1 MASIKLKFRV
11 SSLPEKEGTLYFQV
25 IHERVVK
32 QIGTSYRIYES
43 EWDEH
48 RSDIVMQSLIS
59 PNRLKTIKSV
69 REKIAWE
76 KNRLNKIIEQF
87 KNKGRCFSVDEIIR
101 EYNAQSS
108 NKTTVF
114 EYIKIQI
121 EKLKSTGKER
131 TSETYKQMLLSF
143 MKFRNGEDLFF
154 DIIDEALICQYE
166 SHLRIFGLCRNT
178 TSFYLRVFRSV
189 YNRAVDDGLTEQ
201 SNPFKRVYTGVDK
214 TSKRAISLK
223 EIKKIKDLD
232 LSSTPTLDF
241 ARDMFLFSFY
251 MRGMS
256 FIDIAYLKKKNLSNG
271 FVVYNRRKTGQQL
284 VVKWEKQMEAIA
296 NKHLNSN
303 NPYLFPIITKEDG
316 TERKQYL
323 NKMMLIN
330 RYLKKIAELAKIPIP
345 LTMYVARHSWASIAQ
360 AKNVPMQAISL
371 GMGHD
376 NEETTRIYLASIQTN
391 VIDNANNKI
400 LNLLEKNG
408 SVVILGELTFVN
420 SPLCIHLC

>member
-87 KNKGRCFSVDEIIR
+87 KNK
-101 EYNAQSS
+101 
-108 NKTTVF
+108 TTVF

-166 SHLRIFGLCRNT
+166 SHMRIFGLCRNT

-303 NPYLFPIITKEDG
+303 NPFLFPIITKEDG

-360 AKNVPMQAISL
+360 SKNVPMQAISL

-391 VIDNANNKI
+391 VIDDANNKI
-400 LNLLEKNG
+400 LNLLEKNK
-408 SVVILGELTFVN
+408 
-420 SPLCIHLC
+420 

>member
-1 MASIKLKFRV
+1 MLKVLAFMKQVATGLQMEGNFGTAHVYR
-11 SSLPEKEGTLYFQV
+11 SSLNAIIAYRGKGDFTFHEVTPE
-25 IHERVVK
+25 
-32 QIGTSYRIYES
+32 
-43 EWDEH
+43 W
-48 RSDIVMQSLIS
+48 
-59 PNRLKTIKSV
+59 LKG
-69 REKIAWE
+69 
-76 KNRLNKIIEQF
+76 F
-87 KNKGRCFSVDEIIR
+87 EI
-101 EYNAQSS
+101 
-108 NKTTVF
+108 
-114 EYIKIQI
+114 
-121 EKLKSTGKER
+121 
-131 TSETYKQMLLSF
+131 
-143 MKFRNGEDLFF
+143 
-154 DIIDEALICQYE
+154 
-166 SHLRIFGLCRNT
+166 HLRGRGCSWNT
-178 TSFYLRVFRSV
+178 VSTYLRTFRAV

-201 SNPFKRVYTGVDK
+201 TNPFKRVYTGVDK

-296 NKHLNSN
+296 NKYLDSN
-303 NPYLFPIITKEDG
+303 NPFLFPIITKEDG

-360 AKNVPMQAISL
+360 SKNVPMQAISL

-400 LNLLEKNG
+400 LNLLERNK
-408 SVVILGELTFVN
+408 
-420 SPLCIHLC
+420 

>member
-48 RSDIVMQSLIS
+48 RSDIVKLSLIA
-59 PNRLKTIKSV
+59 PNRFRIIKSI

-76 KNRLNKIIEQF
+76 KKRLNKIIEDF
-87 KNKGRCFSVDEIIR
+87 GNKRQVFSTDDIVQ
-101 EYNAQSS
+101 EYHDLSS
-108 NKTTVF
+108 EKTTVF
-114 EYIKIQI
+114 EYIKMQI
-121 EKLKSTGKER
+121 ERLRNVGKER
-131 TSETYKQMLLSF
+131 TSETYKQMLMSF
-143 MKFRNGEDLFF
+143 VKFRNGEDLHF
-154 DIIDEALICQYE
+154 DMIDTDLICQYE
-166 SHLRIFGLCRNT
+166 NYMRASNLCRNT
-178 TSFYLRVFRSV
+178 TSFYMRTLRSV
-189 YNRAVDDGLTEQ
+189 YNRAVEDGLTTP
-201 SNPFKRVYTGVDK
+201 NAPFKQVYTGVDK
-214 TSKRAISLK
+214 TSKRAIGLK

-232 LSSTPTLDF
+232 LNSTPTLDF

-296 NKHLNSN
+296 NKYLDSN
-303 NPYLFPIITKEDG
+303 NTFLFPIITKEDG

-323 NKMMLIN
+323 NKMLLVN
-330 RYLKKIAELAKIPIP
+330 RYLKKVAELVKISFP

-360 AKNVPMQAISL
+360 SKNVPIQAISL

-400 LNLLEKNG
+400 LNLLERNK
-408 SVVILGELTFVN
+408 
-420 SPLCIHLC
+420 

>member
-1 MASIKLKFRV
+1 MATTVKVKFRPSTV
-11 SSLPEKEGTLYFQV
+11 SDHPGTIVYFV
-25 IHERVVK
+25 THRRVVR
-32 QIGTSYRIYES
+32 QITTDYKIYPC
-43 EWDEH
+43 EWDGQCI
-48 RSDIVMQSLIS
+48 DIARLSHIS
-59 PNRLKTIKSV
+59 PDRQSAIKSI
-69 REKIAWE
+69 RDKITWE
-76 KNRLNKIIEQF
+76 KKRLDKIIRSLES
-87 KNKGRCFSVDEIIR
+87 KGKTFSADEIVQ
-101 EYNAQSS
+101 EYYALSS
-108 NKTTVF
+108 DKTTVF

-154 DIIDEALICQYE
+154 DIIDETLICQYE
-166 SHLRIFGLCRNT
+166 SHMRIFGLCRNT

-201 SNPFKRVYTGVDK
+201 TNPFKRVYTGVDK

-296 NKHLNSN
+296 NKHLDSN
-303 NPYLFPIITKEDG
+303 NPFLFPIITKEDG

-360 AKNVPMQAISL
+360 SKNVPMQAISL

-400 LNLLEKNG
+400 LNMLDSRK
-408 SVVILGELTFVN
+408 
-420 SPLCIHLC
+420 

>member
-48 RSDIVMQSLIS
+48 RCDIVMQSLIA
-59 PNRLKTIKSV
+59 PNRLKAIKSV

-114 EYIKIQI
+114 EYLKIQI

-166 SHLRIFGLCRNT
+166 SHMRIFGLCRNT

-201 SNPFKRVYTGVDK
+201 TNPFKRVYTGVDK

-296 NKHLNSN
+296 NKHLDSN
-303 NPYLFPIITKEDG
+303 LFPIITKEDG

-360 AKNVPMQAISL
+360 SKNVPMQAISL

-400 LNLLEKNG
+400 LNLLEKNK
-408 SVVILGELTFVN
+408 
-420 SPLCIHLC
+420 